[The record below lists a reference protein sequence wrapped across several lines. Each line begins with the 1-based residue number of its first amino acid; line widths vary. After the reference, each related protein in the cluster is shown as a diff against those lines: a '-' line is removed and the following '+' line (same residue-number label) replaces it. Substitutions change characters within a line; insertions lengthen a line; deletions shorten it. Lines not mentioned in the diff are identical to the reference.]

1 MQQVVYVA
9 NPVSGLI
16 HVFRLEAG
24 TLAPLQEV
32 QTGGEVQPPGH
43 QPGPALAPCGV
54 RPDFRVLS
62 FPIAADGR
70 LGPRP
75 RRRCSA
81 APPTPA
87 PMGAAASSL
96 PPPTPSTT
104 SPSPARIRR
113 AGCSPSPASRP
124 PDGGPLGHLAY
135 GAKRGAGSAGG
146 LPERGQGAPLCPG
159 GREAGSPSLGD
170 IHTAPAP
177 GPAIWH
183 CTRTTAISIAS
194 TNSTPPSV
202 ATTGRRTDR

>member
-1 MQQVVYVA
+1 MQC
-9 NPVSGLI
+9 NSGLCGQPGER
-16 HVFRLEAG
+16 VDPCVSPQAG
-24 TLAPLQEV
+24 TLPCCRSADRRRGCSPC
-32 QTGGEVQPPGH
+32 H

-70 LGPRP
+70 LGAPDLG
-75 RRRCSA
+75 A
-81 APPTPA
+81 AARQRLPPA

-124 PDGGPLGHLAY
+124 PDGGPLGHLAC
-135 GAKRGAGSAGG
+135 GANGAGSAGG
-146 LPERGQGAPLCPG
+146 LPEGDRVRRFALVDERLVPIP
-159 GREAGSPSLGD
+159 GD